1 MNAVLTY
8 GIGCKTRSV
17 ANAICRKILLPTLF
31 CFGFLVC
38 SGQAMLLN
46 PDGKNYYSADSKA
59 SCQYLKPRFSYL
71 CGGTSAN
78 MLTFRKTDKATADA
92 VLSNTSNYYRKT
104 CLSVSYKGSWMSPS
118 TSDHIETAYPT
129 IVYAYSVQHTGTV
142 LLNDGTPYPN
152 QCYDVYWY
160 TDDGTDPI
168 ISGNCRNLFQNSIKP
183 AQGKYGSMLEDVSG
197 ISTWNF
203 QNITST
209 ETMFSMCQKLTNVS
223 FGTTVDLSSLKSFAQ
238 MFYQCSSMQLTN
250 LQAFFNTLTF
260 DLSVLNPTQVS
271 VVHDLASFIGKEFET
286 ANHIKFNV
294 SSTYGFDRVG
304 GTVNTDMT
312 IRNLGGERFGSNINF
327 HWDML
332 YETNVSNFTVQRSA
346 DGGTTWNDVKEC
358 NGLGDTS
365 VVTSIYRETWEIPNE
380 DVLDDLYRVKYT
392 KTDHTESYS
401 DNFTVENYQCFN
413 LLNTTTG
420 HTTPICPVDGNVT
433 INLNDLV
440 EDGTYVIQEGQTI
453 KCNNFVVCCRDQYSA
468 TVNGLNKKLQCD
480 GTIICANE
488 FKIDQLGYKNQNNP
502 YFTTGCSANIL
513 ANSIIIGYV
522 YDIQPFYG
530 TWVSK
535 TFNIKNGN
543 GQDIE
548 FPTCSYVNSTEI
560 LINANVSNGIM
571 LNGHLI
577 SERISSTKDIYLN
590 YDGTSESKAIITI
603 GSLEGYNSWNNVK
616 IISNEHSILNMCS
629 NPRKNTADNIGFF
642 LGSVLYVS
650 DAATGWVGDKNPE
663 TERDI
668 NDNVTK
674 SNPYWDIR
682 NAHGNTDIHA
692 AQLIGGYDSFDDC
705 IAEKNMYALL
715 PITLKS
721 FSFKQDIFYWETAS
735 ETDNDY
741 FVVEY
746 SKNGKDWVE
755 CTERV
760 ASMSNTGYSYSTEP
774 IMPIN
779 ESLFSY
785 FRLKQVDLN
794 GEFSYS
800 DIITISFTVENPCS
814 PEFEKNKI
822 QLRELGNKWFRLIN
836 GELIYCENDN
846 E

>member
-1 MNAVLTY
+1 MRDLVIKYGQKNDKTVATIYCCKVLLS
-8 GIGCKTRSV
+8 IFMSFCF
-17 ANAICRKILLPTLF
+17 LF
-31 CFGFLVC
+31 CN
-38 SGQAMLLN
+38 GQAKLLDPN
-46 PDGKNYYSADSKA
+46 GEGHGHYEPDGSA
-59 SCQYLKPRFSYL
+59 SCKYLKKRFSYL
-71 CGGTSAN
+71 CGGTAAD
-78 MLTFRKTDKATADA
+78 MLTFKKVTKAEADV
-92 VLSNTSNYYRKT
+92 VLANTSNYYRKT
-104 CLSVSYKGSWMSPS
+104 CLSVSYKGSWMNTP
-118 TSDHIETAYPT
+118 TSDKIDATYPT
-129 IVYAYSVQHTGTV
+129 IVYAYSIPYTGTV
-142 LLNDGTPYPN
+142 NLVDGTVYSK
-152 QCYDVYWY
+152 QCYEVYWF
-160 TDDGTDPI
+160 TEDGSDPI
-168 ISGNCRNLFQNSIKP
+168 ITGVANNLFQNG
-183 AQGKYGSMLEDVSG
+183 GKGSLLEDVSG
-197 ISTWNF
+197 ISTWDF
-203 QNITST
+203 SGVTSM
-209 ETMFSMCQKLTNVS
+209 ERMFSSCKKLNNVS
-223 FGTTVDLSSLKSFAQ
+223 FGTTVNMSSLKSFKQ
-238 MFYQCSSMQLTN
+238 MFYQCFSMSTQN
-250 LQAFFNTLTF
+250 LATFFNTLMF
-260 DLSVLNPTQVS
+260 DKSKLNSTQPD
-271 VVHDLASFIGKEFET
+271 VVHDLVAFKNLHFTT
-286 ANHIKFNV
+286 ANNIEYVVNP
-294 SSTYGFDRVG
+294 SSYSFDY
-304 GTVNTDMT
+304 VNGPITNMQ
-312 IRNLGGERFGSNINF
+312 IRNLGGERFGNAVNF
-327 HWDML
+327 HWDLM
-332 YETNVSNFTVQRSA
+332 YETNVSKFTIQRSA

-642 LGSVLYVS
+642 LGLVLYVS

-774 IMPIN
+774 IIPIN
-779 ESLFSY
+779 QSLFSY

-794 GEFSYS
+794 GEYSYS
-800 DIITISFTVENPCS
+800 NVVTVSFTVENPCS
-814 PEFEKNKI
+814 EEYESSKMKIREF
-822 QLRELGNKWFRLIN
+822 GNRFYRLIN